1 MTLQLDPQIAE
12 LDELYQA
19 LVGLADGLDDDQAER
34 ARSALLLLLA
44 HQTGSLE
51 TVREA
56 IELARRAARRGSFQ
70 PS

>member
-1 MTLQLDPQIAE
+1 MPLDLDPQIDE
-12 LDELYQA
+12 FDELYQA
-19 LVGLADGLDDDQAER
+19 LVGLDDGLSDDQAER

-56 IELARRAARRGSFQ
+56 IDLARKAARQGSFE